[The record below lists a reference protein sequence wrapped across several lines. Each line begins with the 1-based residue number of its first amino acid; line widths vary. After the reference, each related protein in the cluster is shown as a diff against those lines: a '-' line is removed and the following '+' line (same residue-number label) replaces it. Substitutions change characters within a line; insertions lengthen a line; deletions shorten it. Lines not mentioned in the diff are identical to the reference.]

1 MNVLDL
7 LEKQRQ
13 ERKDKPCNCHA
24 YKFPHRRYGG
34 SCEDDGSWMEL
45 TDKLR
50 LKAWDRKTGDSYE

>member
-13 ERKDKPCNCHA
+13 DRKEKPCTCAA

-34 SCEDDGSWMEL
+34 SCEDDFTWMDL
-45 TDKLR
+45 SDKLK
-50 LKAWDRKTGDSYE
+50 LIEWERKSERYK